1 MRRVSLAKNCQAIRR
16 EHKEIMLELLQ
27 IESTESQISRLG
39 LIGMSGPISICTEN
53 KGKFLKKIVRILIL
67 NLKPKETN
75 KNRRDILI
83 DARQHNKEHKRIF
96 SHFLCV
102 TQKTAN
108 NGKISIEQHKDKHR
122 KQRREK
128 N

>member
-1 MRRVSLAKNCQAIRR
+1 MK
-16 EHKEIMLELLQ
+16 
-27 IESTESQISRLG
+27 
-39 LIGMSGPISICTEN
+39 
-53 KGKFLKKIVRILIL
+53 IL

-83 DARQHNKEHKRIF
+83 DASQHNKEHKRIF
-96 SHFLCV
+96 LHFFVCHT